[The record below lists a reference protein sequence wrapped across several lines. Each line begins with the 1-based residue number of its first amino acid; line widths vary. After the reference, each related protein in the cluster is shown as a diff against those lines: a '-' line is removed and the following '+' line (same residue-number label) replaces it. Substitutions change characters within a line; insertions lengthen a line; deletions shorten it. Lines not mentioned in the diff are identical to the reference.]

1 MPESPGLAEFLVVL
15 KPVRAGMV
23 VDGPLPEEMP
33 VLAAHLAWLEQ
44 LASDERVL
52 LAGRTQEAD
61 PSSFG
66 IVVLL
71 ASGQDE
77 AERVAAQD
85 PAVAGGLMTTH
96 VHPFRVAV
104 RGA

>member
-1 MPESPGLAEFLVVL
+1 MKEAKAEFIVILT
-15 KPVRAGMV
+15 PVRPGMV

-44 LASDERVL
+44 MAADGHLV

-61 PSSFG
+61 PSTFG
-66 IVVLL
+66 VVILR
-71 ASGQDE
+71 
-77 AERVAAQD
+77 AEGAGHAQAMARQD
-85 PAVAGGLMTTH
+85 PAVAGGLLRTQ
-96 VHPFRVAV
+96 VRPFRIAV